1 MIIEDIVKDLDFGNA
16 SYRLSDPVG
25 LLRYISLFRSMNELR
40 AFKMSVTG
48 KEEDVIRDLSNKN
61 VIFCLGTAQQRF
73 TPYFRPYEVSFY
85 SNDPEGLYDFIRS
98 ASYGSGLTTSGN
110 IRLTKDVEIPI
121 HGKPVIIVEDIVDT
135 GLTLKKIVEM
145 LEERGPESIRI
156 CALIDKLER
165 RDEEVSIDYCG
176 FQVKGGFLVG
186 YGLDYDEQYRYLPD
200 IYVLRPKQEGDHE
213 R

>member
-1 MIIEDIVKDLDFGNA
+1 MERELFISRETISMKVRELAGQISSDYTGREPILIGILNGVVLFFADLI
-16 SYRLSDPVG
+16 R
-25 LLRYISLFRSMNELR
+25 ELTIPS
-40 AFKMSVTG
+40 K
-48 KEEDVIRDLSNKN
+48 I
-61 VIFCLGTAQQRF
+61 
-73 TPYFRPYEVSFY
+73 
-85 SNDPEGLYDFIRS
+85 DFIRS
-98 ASYGSGLTTSGN
+98 ASYGSGLTSSGN

-135 GLTLKKIVEM
+135 GLTLKYIVKM

-165 RDEEVSIDYCG
+165 RDEEVIIDYCG
-176 FQVKGGFLVG
+176 FQLKEGFLVG

-200 IYVLRPKQEGDHE
+200 IYALRPKQEGDHD